1 MKENLT
7 GIIITGFI
15 FFLLIGLG
23 VVLRSGRGSFLISGY
38 NMLSQE
44 QKAKYDEKALC
55 RFVGNMLFVIAL
67 FLIFAVIGGIYELI
81 WLISLST
88 TAIFAFTIGCL
99 IYANT
104 NNRFKIK

>member
-1 MKENLT
+1 MSEDLT

-15 FFLLIGLG
+15 LLLLIGLG
-23 VVLRSGRGSFLISGY
+23 IVLRSGRGAFLISGY

-44 QKAKYDEKALC
+44 QKAKYDEKGLC

-67 FLIFAVIGGIYELI
+67 IIIFAVIGGIYEI
-81 WLISLST
+81 TWLVFLST
-88 TAIFAFTIGCL
+88 VAIFGYTIGCL

-104 NNRFKIK
+104 NNRFKRK

>member
-1 MKENLT
+1 MNENLN

-15 FFLLIGLG
+15 LLLIIGLG
-23 VVLRSGRGSFLISGY
+23 VVLRSGRGAFLISGY

-55 RFVGNMLFVIAL
+55 RFVGNMLFVIAI
-67 FLIFAVIGGIYELI
+67 FLVFAVIGGIYEVI
-81 WLISLST
+81 WLITLST
-88 TAIFAFTIGCL
+88 TAIFVFTIGCL

-104 NNRFKIK
+104 KNRFKRK

>member
-1 MKENLT
+1 MNVDLT

-15 FFLLIGLG
+15 WLLLIGLG
-23 VVLRSGRGSFLISGY
+23 VVLRSGRGAFLISGY

-55 RFVGNMLFVIAL
+55 RFVGNILFVIAL
-67 FLIFAVIGGIYELI
+67 FLVFAAIGGIYEII
-81 WLISLST
+81 WLITLST

-104 NNRFKIK
+104 NNRFKRK